1 MIVMA
6 ERVRE
11 RHEAMTSGLL
21 VRIRPR
27 VGREDDVEEFLD
39 AVLRLSTRER
49 HTETSLLMRFSD
61 GTYALLDLFT
71 DEPSRREHLS
81 GSARQAVAY
90 RTRDLF
96 DGEPTDLLLDVV
108 GHDLPTVAGR
118 ARLATGT
125 WLTFDGGEHPSASDE
140 LRFSTS
146 GDAAWLAVR
155 TDGGTLAVI
164 DLAPTHDGPEPTPL
178 PEVSRSG
185 RELRLLSSERFRLLG
200 PDVPEP
206 TITPLP
212 TTPRPST
219 SRPSTS
225 LPSTS
230 LPV

>member
-1 MIVMA
+1 MIVMD
-6 ERVRE
+6 ERVQE
-11 RHEAMTSGLL
+11 RHEPMTIGLL
-21 VRIRPR
+21 VRIRPKA
-27 VGREDDVEEFLD
+27 GREDDVEEFLD

-49 HTETSLLMRFSD
+49 HTETSLLMRFGD
-61 GTYALLDLFT
+61 GAYALLDLFT

-108 GHDLPTVAGR
+108 GHELPTVAGR
-118 ARLATGT
+118 ARLAAGT
-125 WLTFDGGEHPSASDE
+125 WLTFDQGAHAPAADDE
-140 LRFSTS
+140 LCFSTS

-155 TDGGTLAVI
+155 TAGGTLAVI
-164 DLAPTHDGPEPTPL
+164 DLAPTHDGPEPTAL
-178 PEVSRSG
+178 PEVSRHG

-212 TTPRPST
+212 
-219 SRPSTS
+219 STS
-225 LPSTS
+225 LPTTS